1 MATDFT
7 QEDLFVGKQILVD
20 SDRLVFNGREDI
32 TYSANKLFLF
42 KTNGE
47 FHINTK
53 KDTFINT
60 PRIYLGPVEGNQD
73 PNIPAV
79 KSNELK
85 KILRTLIFDLKMFFR
100 VQYPKTSGL
109 QGPNPSI
116 NKGLAINIIKNLNDL
131 DNKLDSIDSQTVFIR

>member
-32 TYSANKLFLF
+32 TFSANKLFLF

-47 FHINTK
+47 FHINTE

-73 PNIPAV
+73 PNVPAV
-79 KSNELK
+79 KSDELK

-109 QGPNPSI
+109 QGPNPGV
-116 NKGLAINIIKNLNDL
+116 NKGLAVNIIKNLNDL
-131 DNKLDSIDSQTVFIR
+131 DSKLDSMDSQTVFIR